1 MLLLNWMC
9 GGGGGN
15 SMLIGRSSLPTCT
28 NGTDSYHQP
37 VSQPAT
43 PIIVRTWLHEPHKY
57 CTTCYVLKQ
66 DSGKLSFSRLSLYM
80 LSSPP
85 SAHEDALTQC
95 FPHIQLDTLF
105 LIGIIITCFES
116 GNTYL
121 VWNEKIE
128 WKLFYF
134 FKWMNPLH
142 LLLSL
147 SIHTIWAITITK
159 SGWKIFCTTYSHPL
173 YLPSPFSTVS
183 FGMAITTKAQRSEC
197 RFVLW
202 FLLLSI

>member
-1 MLLLNWMC
+1 MLFCWTEYVGAAAAIPCLLAVLLCLHVRMAR
-9 GGGGGN
+9 
-15 SMLIGRSSLPTCT
+15 IVTT
-28 NGTDSYHQP
+28 NQSA
-37 VSQPAT
+37 SQPAT

-66 DSGKLSFSRLSLYM
+66 DSGKLSFSRLSFYALIPS
-80 LSSPP
+80 LSTWGWS
-85 SAHEDALTQC
+85 QC
-95 FPHIQLDTLF
+95 SPHIQLDTLF
-105 LIGIIITCFES
+105 LIGIITCFVS
-116 GNTYL
+116 GSRYFF

-173 YLPSPFSTVS
+173 YLPPPFSTDS